1 MFQKSVR
8 TLSGQF
14 YKEIT
19 KVLKALTIDF
29 KKIKFVNIPLK
40 VVKQFVFKK
49 VQFKLFIEFKQFVFA
64 VSKQNKLY

>member
-49 VQFKLFIEFKQFVFA
+49 VQFKLFIKFKQFVFA

>member
-19 KVLKALTIDF
+19 KVLKTLTIDF